1 MPLRRRGPAPR
12 HRGKE
17 QLSQWRRPW
26 PPRAEQAR
34 ARCPRRAPHR
44 RAPKERVEH
53 ELQVVRLLSAGS
65 GVTVTET
72 VGTFSRPLLGATR
85 SRAVCG
91 NPRSMQIATRWSA
104 MLCGAA
110 CGDAGTHSVARER
123 CHTAKNLSRM
133 ASLLCVKPPSYTPL
147 RHKSHALLW
156 AAGPRRVLP
165 SRITSTP
172 RARAAPQ
179 GVATS
184 AGCFRGPRDHFGC
197 GNLCLSL
204 HLNIFVS

>member
-17 QLSQWRRPW
+17 QLFQWRRPW

-34 ARCPRRAPHR
+34 VGCPRRAPHR

-65 GVTVTET
+65 SVTVTET
-72 VGTFSRPLLGATR
+72 VGTFSRQPLGATR

-104 MLCGAA
+104 MPCDAA
-110 CGDAGTHSVARER
+110 CGDAGTRSVARER
-123 CHTAKNLSRM
+123 SHAAKKLSRVVTLLGEKQ
-133 ASLLCVKPPSYTPL
+133 ASETRS
-147 RHKSHALLW
+147 
-156 AAGPRRVLP
+156 
-165 SRITSTP
+165 
-172 RARAAPQ
+172 PQ
-179 GVATS
+179 GRRMTRRAKCR
-184 AGCFRGPRDHFGC
+184 AFRG
-197 GNLCLSL
+197 
-204 HLNIFVS
+204 NIDNRHGKREVTVKRR

>member
-12 HRGKE
+12 HRVKE

-65 GVTVTET
+65 SVTSRET
-72 VGTFSRPLLGATR
+72 VGTFSRQPLGATR
-85 SRAVCG
+85 SHAVCG
-91 NPRSMQIATRWSA
+91 NPRTSRSMQIATRWSA
-104 MLCGAA
+104 MPCDAA

-123 CHTAKNLSRM
+123 CHTAKKLSRVVTLFGM
-133 ASLLCVKPPSYTPL
+133 KRSLDSTEIRSLTRGRVL
-147 RHKSHALLW
+147 LALLSH
-156 AAGPRRVLP
+156 RRVTRKRRL
-165 SRITSTP
+165 
-172 RARAAPQ
+172 
-179 GVATS
+179 V
-184 AGCFRGPRDHFGC
+184 
-197 GNLCLSL
+197 
-204 HLNIFVS
+204 